1 MKSQSC
7 VLIKWTA
14 YGTGRSND
22 MHKMVGVI
30 LESLSLLDSTDVD
43 SRKCVVDSRGFLLVL
58 VLDDF

>member
-30 LESLSLLDSTDVD
+30 LDSLSLLDSTGVD
-43 SRKCVVDSRGFLLVL
+43 FGKCCC
-58 VLDDF
+58 

>member
-22 MHKMVGVI
+22 IHKMVGVI

-43 SRKCVVDSRGFLLVL
+43 SRKCCC
-58 VLDDF
+58 